1 VTKAQQSMVRFRAV
15 EKNSIL
21 QVRDE
26 MSCDMQTTYKIRT
39 LANVKKMQSRF
50 KKLDVSSVSDHDDH
64 VVCLAL
70 IKM

>member
-50 KKLDVSSVSDHDDH
+50 KKLDVSSASDYDDH

-70 IKM
+70 LKM